1 MQQSPAPA
9 TKKPYRTPQLRIYG
23 DIREL
28 TLTNGQGMGMQD
40 NNIVS
45 FLKT

>member
-1 MQQSPAPA
+1 MQRPSP
-9 TKKPYRTPQLRIYG
+9 TSDKKPYQNPQLRVYG
-23 DIREL
+23 DIREI
-28 TLTNGQGMGMQD
+28 TLTNGMGKGKQD

>member
-1 MQQSPAPA
+1 MDKPFEASE
-9 TKKPYRTPQLRIYG
+9 KKPYQSPQLRVYG

-28 TLTNGQGMGMQD
+28 TLTNGQGKGMQD
-40 NNIVS
+40 NNIIT

>member
-1 MQQSPAPA
+1 MQKPSAA
-9 TKKPYRTPQLRIYG
+9 SRKKPFQAPQLRVYG

-28 TLTNGQGMGMQD
+28 TLTNGMGVGMQD

>member
-1 MQQSPAPA
+1 MQQPPAA
-9 TKKPYRTPQLRIYG
+9 AKKKPYQSPQLRVYG

>member
-1 MQQSPAPA
+1 MQQSPVAA
-9 TKKPYRTPQLRIYG
+9 KKKPYQSPQLRVYG

-28 TLTNGQGMGMQD
+28 TLTNGMGAGMQD